1 MPIIR
6 PKTFIGSGRLG
17 VFQILYDWVEN
28 GKKIPVIGNGE
39 NHYQLLEVEDLV
51 EAIYLALT
59 LPKEKVDDTFN
70 IWYG

>member
-28 GKKIPVIGNGE
+28 GKKIPVIGNGR
-39 NHYQLLEVEDLV
+39 NRYQLLEVEDLV